1 MFHRQ
6 QRQISQKGNKPLEK
20 QEQRTHTTAPQVNG
34 MHPATLIQRAKA
46 EPSSLSLNE
55 VLTLQKTVGNRATTQ
70 LLAGS
75 SRQRI
80 QPKLTIGEPG
90 DKYEQEADRVAAKV
104 VQQMNA
110 PASSQA
116 SQSESV
122 QRQEREDDELMM
134 KPMVQ
139 RQSDG
144 GMAATPDL
152 EASINQARGSG
163 QPLADNIRE
172 PIEQTFGA
180 DFSGV
185 KVHTDSQSDQLNQ
198 SIQARAFTTG
208 QDIFFRQGEYN
219 PGSRGGQELLAHE
232 LTHVVQQNGSAVQL
246 AGAKASFSY
255 SPTLEPKQLQKS
267 PKSEQQ
273 KTVKQEEKEQL
284 QPLAEK
290 FLQQMR
296 NRNQEDEFLNLNEAG
311 RREFILA
318 NFPVYGMRAGDLV
331 EVPGLMHMEE
341 KVRKDRGTVLTSV
354 KLRFRTNKGMSFQ
367 ERAELDGLL
376 LDAQGRVANIVSAKL
391 NPTAVAPAQDRLLLT
406 PFYDIRQ
413 RRPNEKDKAYRKYL
427 KTKFPN
433 VHEEILSRNNIVG
446 MNVEYKENGE
456 DKITPLEVFQQRH
469 PLLKQN
475 VNDTPVIGLT
485 PKPNEPQQG
494 MMPRRLENE
503 NRRPDNILLK
513 HNQQELL
520 DALAELVVKQG
531 KERTA

>member
-6 QRQISQKGNKPLEK
+6 QRQISQKGNKPLAK
-20 QEQRTHTTAPQVNG
+20 QEQRTHTTASSVNG
-34 MHPATLIQRAKA
+34 MHPATLIQRAKDD
-46 EPSSLSLNE
+46 PSSLSSNE
-55 VLTLQKTVGNRATTQ
+55 VLTLQKTMGNRATTQ

-75 SRQRI
+75 SRQRV

-134 KPMVQ
+134 KPIVQ

-152 EASINQARGSG
+152 EASINQGRGSG
-163 QPLADNIRE
+163 QPLANSIRE
-172 PIEQTFGA
+172 PIEQAFGA

-185 KVHTDSQSDQLNQ
+185 KVHTDAQSDQLNQ

-219 PGSRGGQELLAHE
+219 PGSRGGQELIAHE

-255 SPTLEPKQLQKS
+255 FPTLEPKQLQRKGQ
-267 PKSEQQ
+267 KYEQ
-273 KTVKQEEKEQL
+273 KNIVKQEKKRL
-284 QPLAEK
+284 QPLAEE
-290 FLQQMR
+290 FLKQMR
-296 NRNQEDEFLNLNEAG
+296 SRAPEDEARFLKLNKAD
-311 RREFILA
+311 RRQFIRDK
-318 NFPVYGMRAGDLV
+318 FPRYGLRIGDLV

-341 KVRKDRGTVLTSV
+341 KNSGTVLTSV
-354 KLRFRTNKGMSFQ
+354 KLRFRTNEGMSFQ

-376 LDAQGRVANIVSAKL
+376 LDDQGRVTKIVSAKL
-391 NPTAVAPAQDRLLLT
+391 NPAAVEPAHDQHLLT
-406 PFYDIRQ
+406 PFYELRQ
-413 RRPNEKDKAYRKYL
+413 RKPDEKDKEYRKYL
-427 KTKFPN
+427 RTHFN
-433 VHEEILSRNNIVG
+433 DVHEEILSNNSIVG
-446 MNVEYKENGE
+446 MNVEYDEKGE
-456 DKITPLEVFQQRH
+456 HKRVTMEGFRQKH
-469 PLLKQN
+469 PLLAHN
-475 VNDTPVIGLT
+475 VNQTPVIGLT
-485 PKPNEPQQG
+485 PKPDTPAQERWAI
-494 MMPRRLENE
+494 RRG
-503 NRRPDNILLK
+503 NILLE
-513 HNQQELL
+513 HNVQELL
-520 DALAELVVKQG
+520 DAFAELVIKQG